1 MCVLQ
6 TYVGG
11 IQLLSAAGATWAI
24 APQVGDLTHVDS
36 GFSTAL
42 GLFSSKW
49 SLNGT
54 AFRLEISTPQGT
66 TGSIGI
72 PLPGNHTTAFLS
84 GVDSEAQRVS
94 ADESGRYWIH
104 GVAGGEHEFVALVGE

>member
-1 MCVLQ
+1 MLQ

-36 GFSTAL
+36 GFSTTL

-54 AFRLEISTPQGT
+54 VFRLEISTPQGT
-66 TGSIGI
+66 TGSVGI
-72 PLPGNHTTAFLS
+72 PLPGNHTTALLS
-84 GVDSEAQRVS
+84 GLNSEAQRIR

-104 GVAGGEHEFVALVGE
+104 DIAGGEHGLLLLSNCR